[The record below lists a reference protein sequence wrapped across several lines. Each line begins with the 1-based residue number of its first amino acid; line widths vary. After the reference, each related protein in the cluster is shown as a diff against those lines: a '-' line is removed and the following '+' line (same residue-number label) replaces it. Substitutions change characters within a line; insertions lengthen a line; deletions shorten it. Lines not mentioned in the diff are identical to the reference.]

1 MALDGNYTNHQT
13 HLSLDLL
20 KLLETKST
28 LVVIWILDFG
38 KKINMAF

>member
-20 KLLETKST
+20 KLLGTKSI

-38 KKINMAF
+38 KKINMAL